1 MNTQDELI
9 SLIFK
14 AGRLLRKNSQNG
26 DNHSSFFQIKVLSF
40 IDGGK
45 NPTMKD
51 VADNFCVTSPSATAV
66 IDRLA
71 ELDNI
76 IRIPDVIDRRIVRLA
91 LTEKGKAALE
101 SGLHDLSKRMEKML
115 SGLSEKEKLDLIT
128 ILNKIVE
135 NQ

>member
-1 MNTQDELI
+1 
-9 SLIFK
+9 
-14 AGRLLRKNSQNG
+14 
-26 DNHSSFFQIKVLSF
+26 
-40 IDGGK
+40 
-45 NPTMKD
+45 
-51 VADNFCVTSPSATAV
+51 
-66 IDRLA
+66 
-71 ELDNI
+71 
-76 IRIPDVIDRRIVRLA
+76 VRLA